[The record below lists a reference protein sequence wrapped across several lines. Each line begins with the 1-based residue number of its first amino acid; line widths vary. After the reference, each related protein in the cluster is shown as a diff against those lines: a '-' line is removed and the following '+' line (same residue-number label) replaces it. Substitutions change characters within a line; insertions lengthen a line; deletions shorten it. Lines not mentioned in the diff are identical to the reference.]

1 MRQGRKR
8 HTMKSFFQSMFSKE
22 AINTGRQSELDWFKA
37 FAIMWMIQCHVEEV
51 IFSRFWED
59 RAFVSGSMLLLIP
72 MLIGI
77 SSWAFGFMFSM
88 GTTSVY
94 SHSRAPEE
102 FVSRGFRLLAAW
114 LVLRLLYIFPLA
126 VHFASDSGVSV
137 FRYAAKYLLSSDILC
152 FAGLFF
158 IYYGF
163 LLKRAAAHAFTHI
176 YIGGLSL
183 LLFVAGQFIECPVS
197 GIISVL
203 CGNFMRSATSSF
215 PFLCWLPAPLFG
227 ICWGKVLIHCRNKD
241 RLYGCTGILSLA
253 GLGIILL
260 VLGKEGMLT
269 QAGLH
274 ELNVPSIYYRGSVKT
289 TAAAVIIFM
298 LCLSIFYFLSRLV
311 QWSWAT
317 RFIRFMSS
325 NLTVIYFAQ
334 WIIIPRLALLLPTP
348 DAPVSGRISVCIS
361 AAVVCLSALCALAWP
376 KVLNRLKKTKA
387 GKFI

>member
-1 MRQGRKR
+1 
-8 HTMKSFFQSMFSKE
+8 MFSKE

-94 SHSRAPEE
+94 SHSSSPDE

-126 VHFASDSGVSV
+126 IHFASDSGVSV
-137 FRYAAKYLLSSDILC
+137 FRYAAKYLLSSEILC
-152 FAGLFF
+152 IA
-158 IYYGF
+158 
-163 LLKRAAAHAFTHI
+163 
-176 YIGGLSL
+176 GLSL
-183 LLFVAGQFIECPVS
+183 LLFAAGQFIECPVS
-197 GIISVL
+197 GIIAVL

-241 RLYGCTGILSLA
+241 RLYGCAGILSLA
-253 GLGIILL
+253 GLCIILL
-260 VLGKEGMLT
+260 MLGKQGMLT

-274 ELNVPSIYYRGSVKT
+274 ELNVPSIYSSGSVKT
-289 TAAAVIIFM
+289 TAAAIIIFM
-298 LCLSIFYFLSRLV
+298 LCLSIFYFLSRIV
-311 QWSWAT
+311 QWSWAK
-317 RFIRFMSS
+317 RFIHFISS

>member
-1 MRQGRKR
+1 
-8 HTMKSFFQSMFSKE
+8 MFSKE

-94 SHSRAPEE
+94 SHSSSRDE

-176 YIGGLSL
+176 YIYILGVFRCFCSRQGSLSN
-183 LLFVAGQFIECPVS
+183 VRCP
-197 GIISVL
+197 
-203 CGNFMRSATSSF
+203 A
-215 PFLCWLPAPLFG
+215 
-227 ICWGKVLIHCRNKD
+227 
-241 RLYGCTGILSLA
+241 
-253 GLGIILL
+253 
-260 VLGKEGMLT
+260 
-269 QAGLH
+269 
-274 ELNVPSIYYRGSVKT
+274 
-289 TAAAVIIFM
+289 
-298 LCLSIFYFLSRLV
+298 
-311 QWSWAT
+311 
-317 RFIRFMSS
+317 
-325 NLTVIYFAQ
+325 
-334 WIIIPRLALLLPTP
+334 
-348 DAPVSGRISVCIS
+348 
-361 AAVVCLSALCALAWP
+361 
-376 KVLNRLKKTKA
+376 
-387 GKFI
+387 